1 MLSTIFHRTIKDCL
15 EVWSFIC
22 VCITPHIFIRYNIDR
37 NMLTTIYLF
46 IFFVSNAMRSESTVF
61 KSQYVIKT
69 IKYPKT
75 SCHRIANIRSKSK
88 CVGTCATTMDMLV
101 MISHDEYTKTCMCCN
116 EITGSD
122 IIGPNWR
129 SYVPCKYLFFYEI

>member
-1 MLSTIFHRTIKDCL
+1 MKLYLRLHHSSYGL
-15 EVWSFIC
+15 VYL
-22 VCITPHIFIRYNIDR
+22 FIRYNIDR
-37 NMLTTIYLF
+37 NMLHVTTIYLF

-75 SCHRIANIRSKSK
+75 SCHRISNIRSKSK

>member
-1 MLSTIFHRTIKDCL
+1 
-15 EVWSFIC
+15 
-22 VCITPHIFIRYNIDR
+22 
-37 NMLTTIYLF
+37 MLTKIYLF

-69 IKYPKT
+69 TRYPKT
-75 SCHRIANIRSKSK
+75 SCHRIANIRSKSQ
-88 CVGTCATTMDMLV
+88 CLGTCATTMDMLV

-116 EITGSD
+116 DILGSD

-129 SYVPCKYLFFYEI
+129 SYVPRKYLFFMKYKLF

>member
-1 MLSTIFHRTIKDCL
+1 
-15 EVWSFIC
+15 
-22 VCITPHIFIRYNIDR
+22 
-37 NMLTTIYLF
+37 MLTKIYLF

-69 IKYPKT
+69 IRYPKT
-75 SCHRIANIRSKSK
+75 SCHRIANIRRTSQ
-88 CVGTCATTMDMLV
+88 CLGTCATTMDMLV
-101 MISHDEYTKTCMCCN
+101 MISHDKYTKTCMCCN
-116 EITGSD
+116 DILGSD